1 MQRPVVV
8 AGEINV
14 DLIFTGVPAL
24 PQFGSETLAE
34 NFAQCPGSSS
44 MILAMGLARL
54 GDPVR
59 FVGRCGDDAFGRF
72 CVAALG
78 DGGVDTA
85 AIAADAGLR
94 TGVTVA
100 MSSRTDRA
108 LLTWPGAIAEL
119 DADDVGDGVLAD
131 ARHLH
136 VSSYYLQT
144 RLRPRAGELFARAKA
159 AGLTT
164 SLDPGSDPTQHWGRE
179 LIDVLRHVD
188 LFLPNQNEACAIT
201 GTDTPEDALRALA
214 NGVTRTALKTGSRG
228 AMTLEQGKPLSA
240 PGYAAQAVD
249 TTGAGDSFN
258 AGFLHAWLRDLPML
272 DCLRWGNA
280 CGALS
285 TRGLGGT
292 AAQGTVDD
300 VLALIRAG

>member
-1 MQRPVVV
+1 MKPVVV

-24 PQFGSETLAE
+24 PQFGHETLAE
-34 NFAQCPGSSS
+34 TYAQRPGSSS

-59 FVGRCGDDAFGRF
+59 FVGRCGADPFGEF
-72 CVAALG
+72 CLAALRE
-78 DGGVDTA
+78 GGVDTG
-85 AIAADAGLR
+85 AIVADAGLR
-94 TGVTVA
+94 TGVTIAVSA
-100 MSSRTDRA
+100 QTDRA

-119 DADDVGDGVLAD
+119 GAEDVSEAVLAG
-131 ARHLH
+131 AQHLH

-144 RLRPRAGELFARAKA
+144 KLRPRLGDLFARARA

-164 SLDPGSDPTQHWGRE
+164 SLDPGADPARRWGGE
-179 LIDVLRHVD
+179 LIELLRHVD
-188 LFLPNQNEACAIT
+188 VFLPNQSEACAIT
-201 GTDTPEDALRALA
+201 ATNTPEAALRALD
-214 NGVTRTALKTGSRG
+214 NGVTRTVLKIGSRG
-228 AMTLEQGKPLSA
+228 AMTLDRAAPLFA
-240 PGYAAQAVD
+240 PAYPAQVVD

-258 AGFLHAWLRDLPML
+258 AGFLHAWLRDLPPL

-285 TRGLGGT
+285 TRGVGGT
-292 AAQGTVDD
+292 AAQGTADD
-300 VLALIRAG
+300 VIALIRAG

>member
-1 MQRPVVV
+1 MKPIVI

-24 PQFGSETLAE
+24 PRFGHETLAE
-34 NFAQCPGSSS
+34 TFAQRPGSSS

-59 FVGRCGDDAFGRF
+59 FVGRCGNDAFGQF
-72 CVAALG
+72 CIAALR
-78 DGGVDTA
+78 DSGVDTA
-85 AIAADAGLR
+85 SIAADDALR
-94 TGVTVA
+94 TGVTIA
-100 MSSRTDRA
+100 MSSPTDRA
-108 LLTWPGAIAEL
+108 LLTWPGAIAALTADEVT
-119 DADDVGDGVLAD
+119 DAVLAD

-144 RLRPRAGELFARAKA
+144 TLRPRLGELFARARA

-164 SLDPGSDPTQHWGRE
+164 SLDPGSDPEQRWGRE
-179 LIDVLRHVD
+179 LIDVLRQVD
-188 LFLPNQNEACAIT
+188 VFLPNESEAQAIT
-201 GTDTPEDALRALA
+201 GASTPEAALRALD
-214 NGVTRTALKTGSRG
+214 NGITRTVLKTGSRG
-228 AMTLEQGKPLSA
+228 AMTLDRGEARSA
-240 PGYAAQAVD
+240 PGYPAQVVD

-285 TRGLGGT
+285 ARGVGGT
-292 AAQGTVDD
+292 ATQGTADD
-300 VLALIRAG
+300 VLALLRAE

>member
-1 MQRPVVV
+1 MKPIVV

-24 PQFGSETLAE
+24 PRFGSETLAE
-34 NFAQCPGSSS
+34 TYAQCPGSSS

-59 FVGRCGDDAFGRF
+59 FVGRRGNDSFGHF
-72 CVAALG
+72 CIEAMHDRG
-78 DGGVDTA
+78 IDTR
-85 AIAADAGLR
+85 AIATDADLR

-100 MSSRTDRA
+100 LSSHADRA

-119 DADDVGDGVLAD
+119 TAADVSDAVLAG
-131 ARHLH
+131 AQHLH

-144 RLRPRAGELFARAKA
+144 QLRPQLGELFARARA

-164 SLDPGSDPTQHWGRE
+164 SLDPGSDPEQRWGRE
-179 LIDVLRHVD
+179 LIELLRHVD
-188 LFLPNQNEACAIT
+188 VFLPNQSEACAIT
-201 GTDTPEDALRALA
+201 GTDTPEEALHALD
-214 NGVTRTALKTGSRG
+214 NGSTRTVIKSGSRG
-228 AMTLEQGKPLSA
+228 AMTLDADTVLLA
-240 PGYAAQAVD
+240 PAYAMQAVD

-258 AGFLHAWLRDLPML
+258 SGFLHAWLRDLPAL
-272 DCLRWGNA
+272 DGLRWGNA

-285 TRGLGGT
+285 TRGVGGT
-292 AAQGTVDD
+292 AMQATADEA
-300 VLALIRAG
+300 LALIDAP

>member
-1 MQRPVVV
+1 MKRIVI

-14 DLIFTGVPAL
+14 DLIFTGVPAS

-34 NFAQCPGSSS
+34 TYTQCLGSSS
-44 MILAMGLARL
+44 MIVAMGLARL

-59 FVGRCGDDAFGRF
+59 FVGRCGNDSFGQF
-72 CVAALG
+72 CIAALR
-78 DGGVDTA
+78 DGGIDTTS
-85 AIAADAGLR
+85 IVADDVLR
-94 TGVTVA
+94 TGVTIA
-100 MSSRTDRA
+100 MSSRSDRA

-119 DADDVGDGVLAD
+119 SADDVSKAALAE
-131 ARHLH
+131 AQHLH

-144 RLRPRAGELFARAKA
+144 RLRPRLGELFARART

-164 SLDPGSDPTQHWGRE
+164 SLDPGSDPAQHWGRE

-188 LFLPNQNEACAIT
+188 LFLPNQNEALAIT
-201 GTDTPEDALRALA
+201 SASTPDDALRALD
-214 NGVTRTALKTGSRG
+214 NGVTRTVLKTGSLG
-228 AMTLEQGKPLSA
+228 AMTLDGGEPLSA
-240 PGYAAQAVD
+240 PGYPAQVVD

-258 AGFLHAWLRDLPML
+258 AGFLHAWLRDLPLL

-285 TRGLGGT
+285 TRGVGGT
-292 AAQGTVDD
+292 AMQGTVDD
-300 VLALIRAG
+300 VLALIRAE